1 MESRQWDHPVNGAL
15 QGGVGQGEDSVRWLR
30 GRAPTHRGIS
40 MTRVLFLLFCSEDG
54 GSRFQALPALLL
66 STSIYNERARKSG
79 RAPGYSDSSVKWGL
93 GQPLLTF
100 TMWDHLEQGPAQRE
114 GELWPTCVLTQTLLL
129 TCHVI
134 LSKFPISLSSSS
146 LTCKT
151 GIAVSPSWCGCEKST
166 HCWTCGQGAADRD
179 YS

>member
-1 MESRQWDHPVNGAL
+1 MGAE
-15 QGGVGQGEDSVRWLR
+15 G
-30 GRAPTHRGIS
+30 
-40 MTRVLFLLFCSEDG
+40 
-54 GSRFQALPALLL
+54 FQALPALLL

-93 GQPLLTF
+93 GQPLLTC

-134 LSKFPISLSSSS
+134 LSKFPISLRSSS

-151 GIAVSPSWCGCEKST
+151 GIAVSPSWCGCENQST
-166 HCWTCGQGAADRD
+166 VGHVVKAQPIVTILNRICTPAPKLPPAPSHPLPGDLDRLWPN
-179 YS
+179 SVIMCFFFLGK